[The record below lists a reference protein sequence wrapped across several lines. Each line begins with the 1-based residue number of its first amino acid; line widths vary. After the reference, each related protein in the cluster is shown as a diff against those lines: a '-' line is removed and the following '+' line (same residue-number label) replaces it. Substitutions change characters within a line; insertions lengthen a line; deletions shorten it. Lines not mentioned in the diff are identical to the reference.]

1 MSSWTV
7 LILEPARGMRTGHC
21 PKTYQLGPLRSAN
34 SACFRDFLRLI
45 TDSGAYSH
53 PSRTTLSF
61 RPRFSPDAS
70 SRLAASPRTP
80 AQVWQL
86 LPERPL
92 TSGRLSLTAR
102 SYGIGAA
109 HVPVLGAERGFLPL
123 VSEVCGGWSCTV
135 RGELGLVVYPS
146 EVSGGFGRWARYPL
160 WLLNAGGPNRVVGA
174 ST

>member
-61 RPRFSPDAS
+61 RPRFSPDAR

-80 AQVWQL
+80 AHLWQALPRRPLTSGRLSPDARSPLAGSPPTPAHLWQL

-92 TSGRLSLTAR
+92 TSGSSSPNAR

-109 HVPVLGAERGFLPL
+109 HVPVLGAERGFLSW
-123 VSEVCGGWSCTV
+123 VSEVSWGCSFTCQ
-135 RGELGLVVYPS
+135 
-146 EVSGGFGRWARYPL
+146 
-160 WLLNAGGPNRVVGA
+160 N
-174 ST
+174 